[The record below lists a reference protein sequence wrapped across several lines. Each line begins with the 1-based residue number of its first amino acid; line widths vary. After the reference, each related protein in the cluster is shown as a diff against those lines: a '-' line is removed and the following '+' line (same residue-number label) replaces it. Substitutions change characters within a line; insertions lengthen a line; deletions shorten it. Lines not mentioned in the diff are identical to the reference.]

1 MHAVTVFLGTGAWAL
16 LFKDEDRAKTI
27 VSQLRDYISLLNVQN
42 VEIIDDFGQA
52 LMVATKPHGWLHE
65 DLELSKLA
73 RVEFALHQQRTQVLA
88 QKMAS
93 SDSTLRQAHMMNGP
107 AIIDPVRSGRP
118 GF

>member
-16 LFKDEDRAKTI
+16 LFKDEDKAARVI
-27 VSQLRDYISLLNVQN
+27 NDLRTTYSKQTSHL
-42 VEIIDDFGQA
+42 EIADDFGQVLA
-52 LMVATKPHGWLHE
+52 INSTPHGWLHE

-93 SDSTLRQAHMMNGP
+93 SDSTLRQASMMNGP